1 MKITRYGNTE
11 THLLFINYL
20 IKYENLH
27 PNLKKQL
34 TQTFMTFVNYLYS
47 DSGYYDKKVEGNVF
61 NFDMT
66 ALTPNFWNYIKELEV
81 SCGDCDEFLYYGS
94 DGINSII
101 EQCKSRFKLKYN
113 VGSMRTLNGT
123 RLNDRIAKI
132 YDYIRDKRVLVVSSF
147 GGLTKQ
153 QYDNGNI
160 YKIYPNFP
168 KIKSLD
174 YINFPYC
181 FNNNGPHENYFETC
195 DVMYNKIKEKET
207 SFDVI
212 LMSCAAFGHILTHKC
227 HSELKK
233 DIVYLGGSIQE
244 MFGIASKR
252 EKEAGFIKTNEYWI
266 TQIPDEYIPKNCV
279 PPEGG
284 CFW

>member
-123 RLNDRIAKI
+123 RLNDRIDKI

-168 KIKSLD
+168 KIKSLE

>member
-94 DGINSII
+94 EGINSII
-101 EQCKSRFKLKYN
+101 EQCKSRFKQKYN

-123 RLNDRIAKI
+123 RLNDRIDKI

-168 KIKSLD
+168 KIKSLE

>member
-1 MKITRYGNTE
+1 
-11 THLLFINYL
+11 
-20 IKYENLH
+20 
-27 PNLKKQL
+27 
-34 TQTFMTFVNYLYS
+34 MTFVNYLYS

-160 YKIYPNFP
+160 YKIYPNFL

-212 LMSCAAFGHILTHKC
+212 LMSGAAFGHILTHKC

-244 MFGIASKR
+244 MFRIASKR

-266 TQIPDEYIPKNCV
+266 TQISDEYIPKNCV

-284 CFW
+284 CFWQNSDAYFYPTFRK

>member
-20 IKYENLH
+20 LKYENL
-27 PNLKKQL
+27 PPELKSQL
-34 TQTFMTFVNYLYS
+34 SKMFMTFVNYLYS
-47 DSGYYDKKVEGNVF
+47 DSGYYDKNVKGNVF
-61 NFDMT
+61 NFDES
-66 ALTPNFWNYIKELEV
+66 ALTGNFWNYIKELEV
-81 SCGDCDEFLYYGS
+81 SCGNCDEFLYYGS
-94 DGINSII
+94 DGINNII
-101 EQCKSRFKLKYN
+101 NQCQDRFKQKYN
-113 VGSMRTLNGT
+113 IEYMRTLNGT
-123 RLNDRIAKI
+123 RLNDRIDKI

-160 YKIYPNFP
+160 YKIYENFP

-181 FNNNGPHENYFETC
+181 FNNNGPHNNYFETC
-195 DVMYNKIKEKET
+195 EFMFNKIKEKKDE
-207 SFDVI
+207 FDVI
-212 LMSCAAFGHILTHKC
+212 LMSCAAFGHILTHRC
-227 HSELKK
+227 DTELNK

-244 MFGIASKR
+244 LFGIASKR
-252 EKEAGFIKTNEYWI
+252 EKEAGFIKINEYWI
-266 TQIPDEYIPKNCV
+266 TEIPDEYVPKNCV

>member
-20 IKYENLH
+20 IKYENLN

-34 TQTFMTFVNYLYS
+34 TQAFMTFVNYLYS
-47 DSGYYDKKVEGNVF
+47 DSGYYDKKVKGSVF

-66 ALTPNFWNYIKELEV
+66 ALTPAFWNYIKELEV

-94 DGINSII
+94 DGINSLI

-123 RLNDRIAKI
+123 RLNDRIGKI
-132 YDYIRDKRVLVVSSF
+132 YDYIRDKRVLVISSF

-160 YKIYPNFP
+160 YKIYPDFP
-168 KIKSLD
+168 KIISLD
-174 YINFPYC
+174 YIDFPYC

-195 DVMYNKIKEKET
+195 NVMYNKIKEKEG

-227 HSELKK
+227 HNELKK

-252 EKEAGFIKTNEYWI
+252 EKEAGFIKTNEFWI

>member
-123 RLNDRIAKI
+123 RLNDRIDKI

-195 DVMYNKIKEKET
+195 DVMYNKIKEKED

-227 HSELKK
+227 HSELQK

>member
-20 IKYENLH
+20 IKYENVD

-34 TQTFMTFVNYLYS
+34 SQTFMTFVNYLYS
-47 DSGYYDKKVEGNVF
+47 DSGYYDKKVKGNVF

-94 DGINSII
+94 DGINSLI
-101 EQCKSRFKLKYN
+101 EQCKSGFKLKYN

-168 KIKSLD
+168 KIISLD
-174 YINFPYC
+174 YIDFPYC

-195 DVMYNKIKEKET
+195 SVMYNKIKEKED

-266 TQIPDEYIPKNCV
+266 THIPDEYIPKNCV

>member
-1 MKITRYGNTE
+1 M
-11 THLLFINYL
+11 LFINYL
-20 IKYENLH
+20 IKYENENLH

-94 DGINSII
+94 EGINSII

-123 RLNDRIAKI
+123 RLNDRIDKI

-195 DVMYNKIKEKET
+195 DVMYNKIKEKED

-227 HSELKK
+227 HSELQK